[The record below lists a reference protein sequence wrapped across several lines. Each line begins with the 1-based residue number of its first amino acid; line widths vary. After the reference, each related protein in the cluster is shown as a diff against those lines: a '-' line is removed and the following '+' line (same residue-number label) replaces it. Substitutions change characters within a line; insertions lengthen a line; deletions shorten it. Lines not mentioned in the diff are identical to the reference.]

1 MKRERITEIA
11 EILDKR
17 GKLTLEQLEE
27 YFPNV
32 SQMTLRRDLFQL
44 EEEGK
49 IIRVRGG
56 AMSVREVQKTSGE
69 PYTKK
74 TTMHTDEK
82 IVIAQKAAELI
93 DEGATLFLDGGT
105 TALYL
110 AKEMPD
116 RPYNVLTNG
125 LAVATELAKKKNV
138 VVNLLGGQL
147 IKENLATASAFS
159 SLYFTDTNFEIA
171 IISAAAFTLE
181 NGFSCSSQ
189 VEAELLRVVCK
200 KAKFLYMMLD
210 SSKIGKIKPYT
221 FARAEDINVLITDD
235 VFPEGLKDDFKAK
248 NQGEFYY
255 CSTKGQ
261 KCHSDVTYPS
271 DKDIYFVFGKES
283 HGLPEPLLKDNYDR
297 CIRIPMLGFVR
308 SLNLSNSVAVIVYE
322 ALRQMNYPDLTNQ
335 GQLTGRLD

>member
-1 MKRERITEIA
+1 MKRERIAEIA
-11 EILDKR
+11 ELLNKR

-49 IIRVRGG
+49 IIRIRGG
-56 AMSVREVQKTSGE
+56 AMSVHEVQKTSGV

-74 TTMHTDEK
+74 TTIHTDEK
-82 IVIAQKAAELI
+82 ITIAQKAAGLI
-93 DEGATLFLDGGT
+93 DEGASVFLDGGT

-110 AKEMPD
+110 AKEMTDKPC
-116 RPYNVLTNG
+116 NVFTNG

-147 IKENLATASAFS
+147 IKENLSTASSFS
-159 SLYFTDTNFEIA
+159 SLYFTDTNFELA
-171 IISAAAFTLE
+171 IISPSAFTTE

-210 SSKIGKIKPYT
+210 SSKIGRIKPYT
-221 FARAEDINVLITDD
+221 FARAEDINVLITYDA
-235 VFPEGLKDDFKAK
+235 FPDALKKQFK
-248 NQGEFYY
+248 EM
-255 CSTKGQ
+255 
-261 KCHSDVTYPS
+261 
-271 DKDIYFVFGKES
+271 DIV
-283 HGLPEPLLKDNYDR
+283 
-297 CIRIPMLGFVR
+297 
-308 SLNLSNSVAVIVYE
+308 VI
-322 ALRQMNYPDLTNQ
+322 
-335 GQLTGRLD
+335 

>member
-74 TTMHTDEK
+74 TTMNTDEK

-93 DEGATLFLDGGT
+93 DDSATLFLDGGT

-116 RPYNVLTNG
+116 KACSVFTNG
-125 LAVATELAKKKNV
+125 LAVATELAKKKHV

-221 FARAEDINVLITDD
+221 FARAEDINVLITDYD
-235 VFPEGLKDDFKAK
+235 FPDSLKNKFK
-248 NQGEFYY
+248 EM
-255 CSTKGQ
+255 
-261 KCHSDVTYPS
+261 
-271 DKDIYFVFGKES
+271 DIV
-283 HGLPEPLLKDNYDR
+283 
-297 CIRIPMLGFVR
+297 
-308 SLNLSNSVAVIVYE
+308 VI
-322 ALRQMNYPDLTNQ
+322 
-335 GQLTGRLD
+335 